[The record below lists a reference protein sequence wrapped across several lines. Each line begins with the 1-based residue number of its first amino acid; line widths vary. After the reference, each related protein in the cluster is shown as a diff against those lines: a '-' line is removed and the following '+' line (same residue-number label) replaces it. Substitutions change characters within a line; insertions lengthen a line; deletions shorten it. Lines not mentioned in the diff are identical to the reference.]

1 MKGLNISIRMK
12 LSDPTQ
18 PDNLFLN
25 MHGYD
30 ELPQG
35 FEVHY
40 IVPLSEGE
48 ADTPN
53 NMIFLKL
60 IVIILQQCNPHI
72 ISGRAIYK
80 LGHRGYI
87 DLLWA
92 PVCRIR

>member
-18 PDNLFLN
+18 PENLFLN

-35 FEVHY
+35 FEVHH
-40 IVPLSEGE
+40 IIPLSEGE

-53 NMIFLKL
+53 NMILL
-60 IVIILQQCNPHI
+60 SETDHDHI
-72 ISGRAIYK
+72 TAMQSAY
-80 LGHRGYI
+80 YQ
-87 DLLWA
+87 W
-92 PVCRIR
+92 